1 MNFFESQYDAFKNL
15 DIFTHRVRFVL
26 SSAHGT
32 YHTITALLI
41 IPICHLKGSTLDAD
55 QLTDDEY
62 RGTLRSR
69 LKGFVRFDA
78 RYLLP
83 FFSRKMTRQV
93 NFNEKIITHIIW

>member
-1 MNFFESQYDAFKNL
+1 MTVITLTDLSEQGTPAHFELLHSFKG
-15 DIFTHRVRFVL
+15 VFVFV
-26 SSAHGT
+26 HQ
-32 YHTITALLI
+32 
-41 IPICHLKGSTLDAD
+41 GSTLDAD

-62 RGTLRSR
+62 RGTIRSR

-93 NFNEKIITHIIW
+93 SMTSNFLDINNNDETKSRKSV

>member
-1 MNFFESQYDAFKNL
+1 MIRYKLYFFFFQG
-15 DIFTHRVRFVL
+15 
-26 SSAHGT
+26 SA
-32 YHTITALLI
+32 
-41 IPICHLKGSTLDAD
+41 LDAD

-69 LKGFVRFDA
+69 LKGFVRLDA

-93 NFNEKIITHIIW
+93 RPSREH